1 MRSALLPF
9 TRLGAQIEERWSV
22 ANYSRAAFSKIA
34 ATTLDERALHRG
46 FDLSVLV
53 HAMPRLAS
61 LPTQA
66 NMRNSFG
73 DPPITVFSNDRFN
86 IELLVWHAPA
96 TAIHDHGFSG
106 AFTTLF
112 GTTFQCRYTF
122 EIDKNYKDLF
132 LTGKRRLVH
141 AELVRPGNVHEI
153 EGGAKLIHAVW
164 HLPCPSVSI
173 VVRTH
178 QESPNQYGYLSHCA
192 SNSFEERR
200 MLETDALFN
209 KRRALLASL
218 CALEHADRTAY
229 MRDLIARAT
238 PFTLFHFL
246 EQYIR
251 SSRRLGDGELRDVL
265 RAARKRHPAWVPAI
279 WKSLRGQGELGGRI
293 QWDLVRTEG
302 CRFLLALLLSVPEK
316 RAIVKLIQEAY
327 PGRDVEELVFD
338 WTRELVASNAT
349 KLSPKSLALLV
360 SLAPSRL
367 DGGVAVDKS

>member
-1 MRSALLPF
+1 
-9 TRLGAQIEERWSV
+9 
-22 ANYSRAAFSKIA
+22 
-34 ATTLDERALHRG
+34 
-46 FDLSVLV
+46 
-53 HAMPRLAS
+53 
-61 LPTQA
+61 
-66 NMRNSFG
+66 
-73 DPPITVFSNDRFN
+73 
-86 IELLVWHAPA
+86 
-96 TAIHDHGFSG
+96 
-106 AFTTLF
+106 
-112 GTTFQCRYTF
+112 
-122 EIDKNYKDLF
+122 
-132 LTGKRRLVH
+132 
-141 AELVRPGNVHEI
+141 
-153 EGGAKLIHAVW
+153 
-164 HLPCPSVSI
+164 
-173 VVRTH
+173 
-178 QESPNQYGYLSHCA
+178 
-192 SNSFEERR
+192 